1 MRFSPDELTELAGFF
16 AKRFPKA
23 TDLRVIAADAGL
35 TPERD
40 PMASPTDAWTALLH
54 AADTRGRMRLLAHAA
69 ARRGPDDAN
78 LLSVCQ
84 VITGTRSP
92 GRARIWDHPRTAPAV
107 AGAAVALLAASTLL
121 AFRSPG
127 TERAETSLLEAPIA
141 GPVVAATPAGNA
153 PTDGLVAIEAPLTAA
168 GGPKPWKAGNPLDAA
183 RTVPTAAPETV
194 PVAET
199 RASSRRD
206 RVPPDPANHRGR
218 CTLKEGG
225 IVGYWYAG
233 RTAPAAAGD
242 TLVMPN
248 SVNVRADYPDS
259 HNGFDART
267 ALRCTLAE
275 GDRVRLTADPIAVPG
290 GAFWVPL
297 HSGDLIR
304 G

>member
-153 PTDGLVAIEAPLTAA
+153 PTDGLVAIEAPSTAT
-168 GGPKPWKAGNPLDAA
+168 GGPKPWKAGNPLDAV
-183 RTVPTAAPETV
+183 RTVPATPPEAAPARAA
-194 PVAET
+194 VA
-199 RASSRRD
+199 
-206 RVPPDPANHRGR
+206 PDPANHRGR
-218 CTLKEGG
+218 CTLEGGG

-233 RTAPAAAGD
+233 RSAPAAAGD

-248 SVNVRADYPDS
+248 SVNVRRDYPDT

-275 GDRVRLTADPIAVPG
+275 GDRIRLTADPIPVPG

-297 HSGDLIR
+297 HSGDLLTN
-304 G
+304 